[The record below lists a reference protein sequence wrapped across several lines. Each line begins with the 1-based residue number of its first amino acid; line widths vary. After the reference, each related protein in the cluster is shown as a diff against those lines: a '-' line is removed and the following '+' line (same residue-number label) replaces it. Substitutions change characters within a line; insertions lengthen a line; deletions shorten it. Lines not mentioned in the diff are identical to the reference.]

1 MIGTK
6 PAAEA
11 ADTRAPQGVRGM
23 VEERSIWIE
32 AEGEPTVD
40 RMEVIMRT

>member
-11 ADTRAPQGVRGM
+11 ADTDAPQGVSGM
-23 VEERSIWIE
+23 VEERSIGSE
-32 AEGEPTVD
+32 ARGKPSVD